1 MIRKRL
7 LAALVTCVLF
17 ALWSAP
23 ALAFRPFVV
32 KDIRVDGLQRIEP
45 GTVFS
50 YLPVK
55 VGSTMTDAKASEA
68 IRALYA
74 TGFFKSV
81 RLSEQGDVLVVI
93 VQERPA
99 IAQLDFSGNKEF
111 DTKAL
116 QRVMNEIGLAPGRI
130 FDRAVLANAEQELKR
145 QYLARGYYAARVQ
158 TTVTPLERNRVA
170 INFAIT
176 EGSVAKIKQINIVG
190 AHAFTEKRLVGLF
203 TLRPPGWLTWYTK
216 DDQYSKEKLA
226 GDLETLRSFY
236 LDRGY
241 LDFRIDST
249 QVSITPDKLHIYIT
263 VNISEGHKYTVTGI
277 KLGGKMPL
285 AKARFEKLVKLKKG
299 EVFSRGKLTAT
310 TKAITDLLGNYGY
323 AFANANAIPKIDKT
337 KHTVSFT
344 ILIDPGRRVYVR
356 RINISGNTKTRDEV
370 IRREMRQ
377 LEGAYYDAAKIQLSK
392 RRIDRTSYF
401 KDVTVQTVP
410 VTGSTDQV
418 DVDFHVEEKPTG
430 ALLAGIGYSN
440 VDKVI
445 LQGSIT
451 QSNIFGTGKY
461 LSAQVATG
469 SVNRTYS
476 LSYNNP
482 YYTVNGVSRGFDIYS
497 RKVDASTLTI
507 GPYTTDALGGGVKFG
522 YPISEQDS
530 LLFGLNVERVK
541 LGIFSTSPQQYI
553 DFVNQF
559 GNNYSYASG
568 TAGWRRDTRDSAI
581 LPTKGARTNVGVEL
595 AGGKLNYYKL
605 SFGTRWYH
613 PLTDTYT
620 FSAGLNLG
628 YAHGLSGKPVPFFKN
643 YYAGGPDS
651 VRGYAAYSLGP
662 RDSLG
667 DALGGTR
674 EVTGSVEV
682 LFPVP
687 GASKDRT
694 LRLSAFVDGGQ
705 VYGAG
710 EKVNLSGLRYSAG
723 LGLSWS
729 SPFGPLRLSYAMPL
743 NNKPGDDIQ
752 RLQFTFG
759 YGF

>member
-1 MIRKRL
+1 MRKRL
-7 LAALVTCVLF
+7 LIALVMCSLC
-17 ALWSAP
+17 ALWSVA
-23 ALAFRPFVV
+23 ALAFQPFVV
-32 KDIRVDGLQRIEP
+32 KDIRVEGLQRIEP

-55 VGSTMTDAKASEA
+55 VGSTFNDEKAQEA

-74 TGFFKSV
+74 TGFFKNV
-81 RLSEQGDVLVVI
+81 QLSEQGDVLVVI

-99 IAQLDFSGNKEF
+99 IADVDFSGNKEF

-116 QRVMNEIGLAPGRI
+116 KHVMAENGLAPGRI
-130 FDRAVLANAEQELKR
+130 FDRAVLDTAKQELER
-145 QYLARGYYAARVQ
+145 QYLTHGYYAAQVQ

-170 INFAIT
+170 INFTIK
-176 EGSVAKIKQINIVG
+176 EGGVAKIKQINIVG
-190 AHAFTEKRLVGLF
+190 AHAFGEERLVDLF

-263 VNISEGHKYTVTGI
+263 VNITEGHKYTVSGVT
-277 KLGGKMPL
+277 LGGKMPFP
-285 AKARFEKLVKLKKG
+285 KKRFEKLVKLKAG
-299 EVFSRGKLTAT
+299 DVFSREKLTET

-323 AFANANAIPKIDKT
+323 AFANANAIPDINKA
-337 KHTVSFT
+337 KHTVAFS

-356 RINISGNTKTRDEV
+356 RINIAGNTRTRDEV

-392 RRIDRTSYF
+392 RRIDRTGYF
-401 KDVTVQTVP
+401 NDVTVQTVP
-410 VTGSTDQV
+410 VANSSDQV
-418 DVDFHVEEKPTG
+418 DVDFHVQEKPTG

-461 LSAQVATG
+461 LSAQVSTG
-469 SVNRTYS
+469 SVNRTVS

-482 YYTVNGVSRGFDIYS
+482 YYTVNGVSRGFDVYS
-497 RKVDASTLTI
+497 RKVDASALTI
-507 GPYTTDALGGGVKFG
+507 GPYTTDAVGGGVKYG
-522 YPISEQDS
+522 YPISEHDS
-530 LLFGLNVERVK
+530 LLFGVNAEHVT
-541 LGIFSTSPQQYI
+541 LGVFPTSPQQYI

-559 GNNYSYASG
+559 GTTYSYGSVS
-568 TAGWRRDTRDSAI
+568 TGWQRDTRDSAI
-581 LPTKGARTNVGVEL
+581 LPTNGEHTNVGLEV
-595 AGGKLNYYKL
+595 AGGKLDYYKL
-605 SFGTRWYH
+605 SLGTRWYR
-613 PLTDTYT
+613 PLTSTYT
-620 FSAGLNLG
+620 FSTALNLG

-643 YYAGGPDS
+643 YYAGGADS
-651 VRGYAAYSLGP
+651 VRGYSAYSLGP

-667 DALGGTR
+667 NALGGTR
-674 EVTGSVEV
+674 EVTGSVEL

-687 GASKDRT
+687 GARKDKT
-694 LRLSAFVDGGQ
+694 LRLSAFIDGGQ
-705 VYGAG
+705 VYGQG
-710 EKVNLSGLRYSAG
+710 ERMTLSDLRYSAG

-729 SPFGPLRLSYAMPL
+729 SPFGPLRLSYAIPL
-743 NNKPGDDIQ
+743 NNKPGDNIQ